1 MRRAVLIF
9 AMVVGQA
16 STPVRCASA
25 VEISGG
31 QVWRPVLQAQIVDRI
46 VARVED
52 DILTLS
58 EVRELARYQQLV
70 DGRAEA
76 ESKLLD
82 RLIDQWILTREAA
95 AARFGP
101 PSDADA
107 DRALSAL
114 EKNFDSREAFRAR
127 LAALGLS
134 AEALRR
140 LIRTQLHL
148 TQYLDYRF
156 RPAAQFGREEVEKY
170 YREQLVPQLAARGQA
185 APPLENVTEQI
196 RELLTQREISER
208 AARWLEEARSRTRI
222 EIVWEGAKP

>member
-1 MRRAVLIF
+1 MQRAVLIF

-16 STPVRCASA
+16 STPVLSAFAEEIAS
-25 VEISGG
+25 G
-31 QVWRPVLQAQIVDRI
+31 QAWRPVLQTQVVDRI
-46 VARVED
+46 VARIED

-70 DGRAEA
+70 EGRAEDDRT
-76 ESKLLD
+76 LLN

-95 AARFGP
+95 AARFEP
-101 PSDADA
+101 PSDTDVS
-107 DRALSAL
+107 RALAAL
-114 EKNFDSREAFRAR
+114 EKNFESPEALRAR

-134 AEALRR
+134 AEAMKR
-140 LIRTQLHL
+140 LLSSQVHL
-148 TQYLDYRF
+148 ARYLDYRF
-156 RPAAQFGREEVEKY
+156 RPAAQFGSAEIEKY